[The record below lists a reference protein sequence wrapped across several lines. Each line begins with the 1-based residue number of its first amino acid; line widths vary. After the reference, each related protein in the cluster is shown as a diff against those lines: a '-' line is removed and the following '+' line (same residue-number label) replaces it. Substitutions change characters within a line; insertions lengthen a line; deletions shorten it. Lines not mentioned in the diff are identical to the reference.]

1 LIVHALVWGSIQSA
15 VPAFVG
21 GSPVLMAS
29 VSPGEVAIV
38 AMVFAVGGAV
48 VIPIARAFARRLE
61 GRADLRGAIPADITV
76 RLERIERAVDAMAV
90 EVERI
95 SEGQRFVTQVMAERT
110 RPPAIGAG
118 PQ

>member
-1 LIVHALVWGSIQSA
+1 MHALVWGSIQHA

-21 GSPVLMAS
+21 GSPVLMAA
-29 VSPGEVAIV
+29 VSGGEVAIT

-48 VIPIARAFARRLE
+48 VIPIARSFARRLE
-61 GRADLRGAIPADITV
+61 GRADGTGALPRDIIA
-76 RLERIERAVDAMAV
+76 RLERIERSVDAMAV